1 MIDIHSHIVYAVD
14 DGARNLEESVAMLRM
29 AAAHGTTDIVATPHA
44 NSTYLYDA
52 PLIDA
57 RILELQQACGDTP
70 RVHRGC
76 DFHLMPENID
86 SALAGPGKYS
96 INGRGFL
103 LVEFPDFFLETAL
116 GQVLDRLLAAGLLP
130 VITHPERNPI
140 LQNRVDL
147 LTEWVARG
155 CLVQITALSLTGGF
169 GRTAKAAC
177 ERLFR
182 RGLVHFVASDAHDCH
197 QRPPELGRARVYLER
212 YYGDSYA
219 AILLDQNPRAVLGGG
234 PIASLPGKSA
244 RRWIF
249 Q

>member
-44 NSTYLYDA
+44 NSAYPYDA

-57 RILELQQACGDTP
+57 RILELERACGGAP

-76 DFHLMPENID
+76 DFHLTPENVAA
-86 SALAGPGKYS
+86 ALSGPGKYS

-103 LVEFPDFFLETAL
+103 LAELPDFFLEAPVS
-116 GQVLDRLLAAGLLP
+116 QVLDRLLAAGVIP
-130 VITHPERNPI
+130 VITHPERNAV
-140 LQNRVDL
+140 LQNRLDL
-147 LTEWVARG
+147 LEDWVARG

-169 GRTAKAAC
+169 GRTAKTAC
-177 ERLFR
+177 ERLLR

-197 QRPPELGRARVYLER
+197 HRPPELSRAQVFLER
-212 YYGDSYA
+212 YYGDGFA
-219 AILLDQNPRAVLGGG
+219 ATLLDGNPEAALRGSRVAR
-234 PIASLPGKSA
+234 LPGKSPRHWA
-244 RRWIF
+244 F
-249 Q
+249 E